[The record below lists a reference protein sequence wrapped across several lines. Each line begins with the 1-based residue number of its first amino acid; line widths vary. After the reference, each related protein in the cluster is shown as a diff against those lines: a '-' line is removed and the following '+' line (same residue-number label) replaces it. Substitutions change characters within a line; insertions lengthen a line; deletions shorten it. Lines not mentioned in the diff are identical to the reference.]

1 MSDRLIHGLSENKE
15 LRFIAAY
22 TKDTVEE
29 ARRIHGASPLCSAA
43 LGRLLTAG
51 AMMGSMCKSEEDLI
65 TLKIDGDGPIRQ
77 MTVSADPQAQVKG
90 LMYDPTVELPLKA
103 NGHLDVGGGIGAG
116 MLTVM
121 KDLGLKE
128 PYTGQT
134 PLATGEIGDD
144 LTYYFA
150 VSEQTPSAVGL
161 GVLVDT
167 DGSIKHAGGFIIQLM
182 PFASEETISM
192 LEKTLAGMSSV
203 TDHFAAGETLE
214 DIMRGLLG
222 DIEVEGELVPRYHC
236 NCNRDRVTRALISL
250 GRDELDA
257 MIAEGKPVTLH
268 CDFCNKDYTFETDE
282 IKTAMGSDPNY
293 VN

>member
-1 MSDRLIHGLSENKE
+1 MSDRLIHGLSGNKE
-15 LRFIAAY
+15 LRFVAAY
-22 TKDTVEE
+22 TRDTVEE
-29 ARRIHGASPLCSAA
+29 ARRIHNTSPLCSAA

-77 MTVSADPQAQVKG
+77 ITVSADPQANVKG
-90 LMYDPTVELPLKA
+90 LMYDPSVELPLKA
-103 NGHLDVGGGIGAG
+103 NGHLDVGGGIGSG

-134 PLATGEIGDD
+134 PLTSGEIGDD

-150 VSEQTPSAVGL
+150 VSEQTPSAVGV

-203 TDHFAAGETLE
+203 TDHFAAGETPEEL
-214 DIMRGLLG
+214 MRGLIG
-222 DIEVEGELVPRYHC
+222 DIEVEGELTPRYHC
-236 NCNRDRVTRALISL
+236 NCNRERVTKALISL

-282 IKTAMGSDPNY
+282 IKKLID
-293 VN
+293 

>member
-1 MSDRLIHGLSENKE
+1 MSDRLIHGLSGNKE
-15 LRFIAAY
+15 LRFVAAY
-22 TKDTVEE
+22 TRDTVEE
-29 ARRIHGASPLCSAA
+29 ARRIHNTSPLCSAA

-51 AMMGSMCKSEEDLI
+51 VMMGSMCKSEEDLI

-77 MTVSADPQAQVKG
+77 ITVSADPQANVKG
-90 LMYDPTVELPLKA
+90 LMYDPSVELPLKA
-103 NGHLDVGGGIGAG
+103 NGHLDVGGGIGSG

-134 PLATGEIGDD
+134 PLTSGEIGDD

-150 VSEQTPSAVGL
+150 VSEQTPSAVGV

-203 TDHFAAGETLE
+203 TDHFAAGETPEEL
-214 DIMRGLLG
+214 MRGLLG
-222 DIEVEGELVPRYHC
+222 DIEVEGELTPRYHC
-236 NCNRDRVTRALISL
+236 NCNRERVTKALISL
-250 GRDELDA
+250 GRDELDK

-268 CDFCNKDYTFETDE
+268 CDFCNKDYVFETDE
-282 IKTAMGSDPNY
+282 IKKLIKN
-293 VN
+293 

>member
-1 MSDRLIHGLSENKE
+1 MSDRLIHGLSGNKE
-15 LRFIAAY
+15 LRFVAAY
-22 TKDTVEE
+22 TRDTVEE
-29 ARRIHGASPLCSAA
+29 ARRIHNTSPLCSAA

-51 AMMGSMCKSEEDLI
+51 VMMGSMCKSEEDLI

-77 MTVSADPQAQVKG
+77 ITVSADPQANVKG
-90 LMYDPTVELPLKA
+90 LMYDPSIELPLKA
-103 NGHLDVGGGIGAG
+103 NGHLDVGGGIGSG

-134 PLATGEIGDD
+134 PLTSGEIGDD

-150 VSEQTPSAVGL
+150 VSEQTPSAVGV

-203 TDHFAAGETLE
+203 TDHFAAGETPEEL
-214 DIMRGLLG
+214 MRGLLG
-222 DIEVEGELVPRYHC
+222 DIEVEGELTPRYHC
-236 NCNRDRVTRALISL
+236 NCSRERVTKALISL
-250 GRDELDA
+250 GRDELDK

-268 CDFCNKDYTFETDE
+268 CDFCNKDYVFETDE
-282 IKTAMGSDPNY
+282 IKKLIKN
-293 VN
+293 

>member
-1 MSDRLIHGLSENKE
+1 MSDRLIHGLSGNKE
-15 LRFIAAY
+15 LRFVAAY
-22 TKDTVEE
+22 TRDTVEE
-29 ARRIHGASPLCSAA
+29 ARRIHNTSPLCSAA

-77 MTVSADPQAQVKG
+77 ITVSADPQANVKG
-90 LMYDPTVELPLKA
+90 LMYDPSVELPLKA
-103 NGHLDVGGGIGAG
+103 NGHLDVGGGIGSG

-134 PLATGEIGDD
+134 PLTSGEIGDD

-150 VSEQTPSAVGL
+150 VSEQTPSAVGV

-236 NCNRDRVTRALISL
+236 NCSRDRVTKALISL
-250 GRDELDA
+250 GRDELDK

-268 CDFCNKDYTFETDE
+268 CDFCNKDYVFETDE
-282 IKTAMGSDPNY
+282 IKKLIKN
-293 VN
+293 

>member
-1 MSDRLIHGLSENKE
+1 MSDRLIHGLSGNKE
-15 LRFIAAY
+15 LRFVAAY
-22 TKDTVEE
+22 TRDTVEE
-29 ARRIHGASPLCSAA
+29 ARRIHNTSPLCSAA

-77 MTVSADPQAQVKG
+77 ITVSADPQANVKG
-90 LMYDPTVELPLKA
+90 LMYDPSVELPLKA
-103 NGHLDVGGGIGAG
+103 NGHLDVGGGIGSG

-134 PLATGEIGDD
+134 PLTSGEIGDD

-203 TDHFAAGETLE
+203 TDHFAAGETPEEL
-214 DIMRGLLG
+214 MRGLLG
-222 DIEVEGELVPRYHC
+222 DIEVEGELTPRYHC
-236 NCNRDRVTRALISL
+236 NCNRERVTKALISL

-282 IKTAMGSDPNY
+282 IKKLID
-293 VN
+293 

>member
-1 MSDRLIHGLSENKE
+1 MSDRLIHGLSGNKE
-15 LRFIAAY
+15 LRFVAAY
-22 TKDTVEE
+22 TRDTVEE
-29 ARRIHGASPLCSAA
+29 ARRIHNTSPLCSAA

-77 MTVSADPQAQVKG
+77 ITVSADPQANVKG
-90 LMYDPTVELPLKA
+90 LMYDPSVELPLKA
-103 NGHLDVGGGIGAG
+103 NGHLDVGGGIGSG

-134 PLATGEIGDD
+134 PLTSGEIGDD

-150 VSEQTPSAVGL
+150 VSEQTPSAVGV

-214 DIMRGLLG
+214 VIIRGLLG

-236 NCNRDRVTRALISL
+236 NCSRDRVTKALISL
-250 GRDELDA
+250 GRDELDK
-257 MIAEGKPVTLH
+257 MIAEDKPVTLH
-268 CDFCNKDYTFETDE
+268 CDFCNKDYVFETDE
-282 IKTAMGSDPNY
+282 IKKLIKN
-293 VN
+293 

>member
-1 MSDRLIHGLSENKE
+1 MSDRLIHGLSDNKE
-15 LRFIAAY
+15 IRFIAAY

-29 ARRIHGASPLCSAA
+29 ARKIHNTSPLCSAA

-51 AMMGSMCKSEEDLI
+51 AMMGSMCKNEEDLI

-77 MTVSADPQAQVKG
+77 MTVSADPQARVRG
-90 LMYDPTVELPLKA
+90 LMYDPSVELPLKA

-116 MLTVM
+116 MLTVI

-134 PLATGEIGDD
+134 PLTSGEIGDD

-150 VSEQTPSAVGL
+150 TSEQTPSAVGL

-192 LEKTLAGMSSV
+192 LEKTLSGMSSV

-214 DIMRGLLG
+214 ELMRGLLG
-222 DIEVEGELVPRYHC
+222 DIGVEGELIPRYHC
-236 NCNRDRVTRALISL
+236 NCSRERVTKALISL
-250 GRDELDA
+250 GRDELDK
-257 MIAEGKPVTLH
+257 MIAEDKPVTLH
-268 CDFCNKDYTFETDE
+268 CDFCNKDYVFETDE
-282 IKTAMGSDPNY
+282 IRKLIKN
-293 VN
+293 

>member
-1 MSDRLIHGLSENKE
+1 MSDRLIHGLSGNKE
-15 LRFIAAY
+15 LRFVAAY
-22 TKDTVEE
+22 TRDTVEE
-29 ARRIHGASPLCSAA
+29 ARRIHNTSPLCSAA

-77 MTVSADPQAQVKG
+77 ITVSADPQANVKG
-90 LMYDPTVELPLKA
+90 LMYDPSVELPLKA
-103 NGHLDVGGGIGAG
+103 NGHLDVGGGIGSG

-134 PLATGEIGDD
+134 PLTSGEIGDD

-150 VSEQTPSAVGL
+150 VSEQTPSAVGV

-203 TDHFAAGETLE
+203 TDHFAAGETPEEL
-214 DIMRGLLG
+214 MRGLLG
-222 DIEVEGELVPRYHC
+222 DIEVEGELTPRYHC
-236 NCNRDRVTRALISL
+236 NCNRERVTKALISL

-282 IKTAMGSDPNY
+282 IKKLID
-293 VN
+293 

>member
-1 MSDRLIHGLSENKE
+1 MSDRLIHGLSGNKE
-15 LRFIAAY
+15 LRFVAAY
-22 TKDTVEE
+22 TRDTVEA
-29 ARRIHGASPLCSAA
+29 ARRIHNTSPLCSAA

-51 AMMGSMCKSEEDLI
+51 VMMGSMCKSEEDLI

-77 MTVSADPQAQVKG
+77 ITVSADPQANVKG
-90 LMYDPTVELPLKA
+90 LMYDPSVELPLKA
-103 NGHLDVGGGIGAG
+103 NGHLDVGGGIGSG

-134 PLATGEIGDD
+134 PLTSGEIGDD

-150 VSEQTPSAVGL
+150 VSEQTPSAVGV

-203 TDHFAAGETLE
+203 TDHFAAGETPEEL
-214 DIMRGLLG
+214 MRGLLG
-222 DIEVEGELVPRYHC
+222 DIEVEGELTPRYHC
-236 NCNRDRVTRALISL
+236 NCNRERVTKALISL
-250 GRDELDA
+250 GRDELDK

-268 CDFCNKDYTFETDE
+268 CDFCNKDYVFETDE
-282 IKTAMGSDPNY
+282 IKKLIKN
-293 VN
+293 